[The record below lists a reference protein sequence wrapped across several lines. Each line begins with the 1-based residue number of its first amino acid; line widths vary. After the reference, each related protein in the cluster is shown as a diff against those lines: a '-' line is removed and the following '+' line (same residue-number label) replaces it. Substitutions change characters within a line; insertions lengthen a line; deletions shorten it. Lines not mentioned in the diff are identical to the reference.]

1 MIDLGKNHKWT
12 LELVGTNLMRNKIL
26 DHFNISP
33 HKLLTNYKREK
44 KKVPSQLKN
53 IMDTTN
59 NETN

>member
-33 HKLLTNYKREK
+33 HKLLIAKGKY
-44 KKVPSQLKN
+44 
-53 IMDTTN
+53 
-59 NETN
+59 

>member
-33 HKLLTNYKREK
+33 HKLLITKERGKKRYLH
-44 KKVPSQLKN
+44 S
-53 IMDTTN
+53 
-59 NETN
+59 

>member
-26 DHFNISP
+26 DHFNICP

-44 KKVPSQLKN
+44 KKRYLH
-53 IMDTTN
+53 M
-59 NETN
+59 